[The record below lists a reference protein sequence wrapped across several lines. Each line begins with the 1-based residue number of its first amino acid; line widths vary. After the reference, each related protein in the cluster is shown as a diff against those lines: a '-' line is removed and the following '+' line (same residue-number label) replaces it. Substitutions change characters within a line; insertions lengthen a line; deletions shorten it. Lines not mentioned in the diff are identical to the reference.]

1 MSENTDQHEHLIQ
14 LGKTADLTNS
24 NQPHPS
30 GCDTRSSPLAACLI
44 KQLDIY
50 VAVAPLTITTI
61 VSLLV
66 LIGNARQY
74 TLSTDALRFVTE
86 NRATVQ
92 LLVQILSNILGLL
105 CSATVS
111 ILISYGTRYNLWQ
124 RPVKLEVLRL
134 WHDLCTRNM
143 RWSHP
148 WKFLIP
154 LAIFVVISAAPSA
167 LWAGALTPVVTE
179 VQRTGTILVPSY
191 ENADLIVEYPS
202 EINSQGPTLRDTK
215 GLFTYSVGV
224 LMQGSLLASAASATP
239 VDGSTRRH
247 RKPDYSQYTYFG
259 RSYGVATSV
268 GLLDETTLI
277 DKTTRSYTYEEN
289 GYKTGVRC
297 SYNVSSQ
304 YVITDTPALE
314 MLYAAQGN
322 LPNSKFNEPE
332 YSVMVGHTK
341 DAIVSMGVGR
351 NQIDPRRIVAIASGN
366 SYQNLNSTQCT
377 LDYVPTRFKVT
388 VGLQER
394 NITVTPVVELPSMPY
409 QAFSAEANLTSVVT
423 RQLEIISNAQ
433 TNLYVSLVGNSLN
446 ASIADY
452 ITAHDLASDQSIS
465 LLDATLPGLS
475 NALVAMIDDMLVA
488 YGSAQL
494 MIAKQYTPVPAMF
507 KSTAMRIG
515 QNAYIYATL
524 AINCVILV
532 LLISEGV
539 RTRGWTQVVVLEYS
553 DPAALIVAASATMD
567 SQNTVGG
574 RVEGKALLLHHGS
587 VDKAKVRLE
596 RNMSLTLIP

>member
-1 MSENTDQHEHLIQ
+1 MPDNANQHEHLIRP
-14 LGKTADLTNS
+14 GKTAYLTD
-24 NQPHPS
+24 QTQLHPS
-30 GCDTRSSPLAACLI
+30 GSETRSGPSSTCFVKPW
-44 KQLDIY
+44 DIY
-50 VAVAPLTITTI
+50 VAAAALATTTI
-61 VSLLV
+61 VSLLI
-66 LIGNARQY
+66 LIGNARKY

-92 LLVQILSNILGLL
+92 LLIQILSNILGLT
-105 CSATVS
+105 CGAIVS
-111 ILISYGTRYNLWQ
+111 ILISYGTRYNLGQ

-134 WHDLCTRNM
+134 WHDLCMRNI

-154 LAIFVVISAAPSA
+154 LVIFVVISAAPSA
-167 LWAGALTPVVTE
+167 IWAGALTPVVTE
-179 VQRTGTILVPSY
+179 VQRTSTILIPSY
-191 ENADLIVEYPS
+191 DNTDLIVEYPS
-202 EINSQGPTLRDTK
+202 EINSQGPTLRDAK

-259 RSYGVATSV
+259 RSYGVAASV

-277 DKTTRSYTYEEN
+277 DKTTKSYTYEED
-289 GYKTGVRC
+289 GYRTGVRC

-304 YVITDTPALE
+304 YIITDLPGLE
-314 MLYAAQGN
+314 MLYAAQGK
-322 LPNSKFNEPE
+322 LPNSNEPE

-351 NQIDPRRIVAIASGN
+351 NQTDPRRMVAIASGK

-377 LDYVPTRFKVT
+377 LEYVPTKFKVT

-394 NITVTPVVELPSMPY
+394 NITVTPVVELLAMPY
-409 QAFSAEANLTSVVT
+409 QAFSSDANLTSVVT

-433 TNLYVSLVGNSLN
+433 TNLYVSLVGSSLN

-452 ITAHDLASDQSIS
+452 ITAHDSASDQPIS
-465 LLDATLPGLS
+465 LPDATLRGLS
-475 NALVAMIDDMLVA
+475 SALAAMIDDMLVA

-515 QNAYIYATL
+515 QNSYIYATL
-524 AINCVILV
+524 AINCVILI
-532 LLISEGV
+532 LLMFEGI

-553 DPAALIVAASATMD
+553 DPAALIVATSATTD
-567 SQNTVGG
+567 IQNRAAEGC
-574 RVEGKALLLHHGS
+574 VEGKALLLQRGS

-596 RNMSLTLIP
+596 RDMSLTLIL

>member
-1 MSENTDQHEHLIQ
+1 MSDDANQLELLIRPGRTATSTDKTQ
-14 LGKTADLTNS
+14 L
-24 NQPHPS
+24 HPPGS
-30 GCDTRSSPLAACLI
+30 ETRSSPSSTCFV
-44 KQLDIY
+44 KPWDIY
-50 VAVAPLTITTI
+50 VATAALATTTS

-66 LIGNARQY
+66 LIGNAREH
-74 TLSTDALRFVTE
+74 TLSTDAFKFVTE

-92 LLVQILSNILGLL
+92 LLIQVLSNILGLL
-105 CSATVS
+105 CGATVS
-111 ILISYGTRYNLWQ
+111 VLISYGTRYNLWQ

-134 WHDLCTRNM
+134 WHDLCMRNI

-148 WKFLIP
+148 WKFLMP
-154 LAIFVVISAAPSA
+154 LVIFVVLSAAPSA
-167 LWAGALTPVVTE
+167 IWAGALTPVVTE
-179 VQRTGTILVPSY
+179 VQRTGTVLVPSY
-191 ENADLIVEYPS
+191 DNSDLILEYPS

-247 RKPDYSQYTYFG
+247 RKLDYSQYTYFG
-259 RSYGVATSV
+259 RSYGVAAAV

-277 DKTTRSYTYEEN
+277 DKTTKSYTYEDN
-289 GYKTGVRC
+289 GYRTGVRC
-297 SYNVSSQ
+297 SYNVSSL
-304 YVITDTPALE
+304 YTITDIPGLD
-314 MLYAAQGN
+314 MLYAAQGK
-322 LPNSKFNEPE
+322 LPNSNDPE

-351 NQIDPRRIVAIASGN
+351 NQTDPRRIVAIASGK

-377 LDYVPTRFKVT
+377 LDYVPTKFNVT

-394 NITVTPVVELPSMPY
+394 NITVTPIAEHPSLPY
-409 QAFSAEANLTSVVT
+409 QAFSAEANLTTVVT

-452 ITAHDLASDQSIS
+452 ITAHDSASDQPIS
-465 LLDATLPGLS
+465 LSDATLPGLS
-475 NALVAMIDDMLVA
+475 NALAAMIDDMLVA

-494 MIAKQYTPVPAMF
+494 MIAKQYTPVPAFF

-515 QNAYIYATL
+515 QNSYIYATL
-524 AINCVILV
+524 AINCVILI

-553 DPAALIVAASATMD
+553 DPAALIVATSATTGD
-567 SQNTVGG
+567 QNRTGG
-574 RVEGKALLLHHGS
+574 PVEGKVLLLHDRS

-596 RNMSLTLIP
+596 RNMSLTLIL